1 MALYRGYARLRE
13 TCNYS
18 KRLKEINMGG
28 KYSITARNINDNSWE
43 ICDYSLNLFQFIFK
57 GIYCLIKYDV
67 VNLGKHGK

>member
-1 MALYRGYARLRE
+1 
-13 TCNYS
+13 
-18 KRLKEINMGG
+18 MGG